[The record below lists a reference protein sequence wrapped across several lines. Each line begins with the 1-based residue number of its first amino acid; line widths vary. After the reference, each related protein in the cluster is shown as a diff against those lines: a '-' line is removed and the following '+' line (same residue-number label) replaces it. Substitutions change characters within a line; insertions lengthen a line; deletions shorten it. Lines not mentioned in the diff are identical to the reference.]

1 MAAVNDAE
9 NNWSD
14 LPTNTECHDVIE
26 IPRGYYTAI
35 VTGSEMSNTARPSCT
50 VEEKA
55 FEPMDDIPLQR
66 IMFRLNRTYAVRILF
81 SLSRA
86 LSTVQDAIPRLRIT
100 MSTIMGE
107 AKFKRSDKHTRMIT
121 SLPRRFY
128 KVEKYAGELEI
139 RCQTSFSCC
148 SLMDRRRTLDI
159 FYYDEPRQNGERVTS
174 DSHEAFLN
182 HAERLLTAITD
193 AREVRGTLSNF
204 IKEVHDQ
211 QHQKKML
218 ESERNSPKEQ
228 LAEFEPERFCAGEY
242 ASNNVASECATRV
255 VSSLKEIWESC
266 EGKLLSDEVRVQNEI
281 LDIAVLELEQMKIT
295 FDTRETLLESGQK
308 TLFHLQKENEKLKW
322 RLSLKVRPAVRTE
335 DLELSDG
342 EEQEKSSSSQVSYL
356 VVDND

>member
-1 MAAVNDAE
+1 
-9 NNWSD
+9 
-14 LPTNTECHDVIE
+14 
-26 IPRGYYTAI
+26 
-35 VTGSEMSNTARPSCT
+35 MSNTARPSCT

-159 FYYDEPRQNGERVTS
+159 FYYDEPRQNGERVTDGLCEESEILENRCQHQPYCTQGSHQS

-356 VVDND
+356 VIDND